1 VLNRHFL
8 QPFLSHRFTPINAD
22 YFSPMKNFFP
32 VLIVLL
38 MLFTGCSDKVKI
50 TGQVKFDDGEPVNF
64 GKVVFNGKG
73 KSFFG
78 NISKDG
84 HYSPGEIKDGDGV
97 PYGTYKVWLA
107 GTVLSEEGKEVG
119 KGEDAVRSSDFKETY
134 RVDEK
139 YTSAGK
145 TDITFE
151 VKKGG
156 AKNLDFT
163 VTRPPA
169 KKGKK

>member
-1 VLNRHFL
+1 
-8 QPFLSHRFTPINAD
+8 
-22 YFSPMKNFFP
+22 MKNFFP

-38 MLFTGCSDKVKI
+38 TLLTGCSDKVKI

-64 GKVVFNGKG
+64 GQVIFDGNN

-78 NISKDG
+78 NIRKDG
-84 HYSPGEIKDGDGV
+84 HYAPGEIKDGDGV

-107 GTVLSEEGKEVG
+107 GTVLSEEGKEI
-119 KGEDAVRSSDFKETY
+119 GEGENSSRADAKETY
-134 RVDEK
+134 RVNEK

-156 AKNLDFT
+156 AKTFDFT
-163 VTRPPA
+163 VGRPPKSGKA
-169 KKGKK
+169 VIKK